1 MRPRLA
7 VTVAVFASLTLLA
20 SACTTAPGSTT
31 TPTTSAASA
40 IQTLHDAA
48 NKAKGQSFT
57 YTLTYGDQLKADG
70 AQDSSGVN
78 GTRNVTYTDAASG
91 VVLKA
96 TLVAAGSALY
106 AKLDLGAAA
115 LLIPGLAGVGQK
127 YLTLDRTKIGTT
139 GVAAGVV
146 PTSDSIS
153 PDMYLTGVTEA
164 QTVTPTQI
172 KGKIDL
178 SKGAPKVLPAAEI
191 AKLDA
196 NAKVVPFVADLDL
209 QGRIAKLDITLPKI
223 STLPASDLIVNYSG
237 YGSPV
242 TVTAPAA
249 ADTVPA
255 PDLIYNFLQ

>member
-57 YTLTYGDQLKADG
+57 YTLTYGNQLKADG
-70 AQDSSGVN
+70 AQDSSGLN

-91 VVLKA
+91 LVLKA
-96 TLVAAGSALY
+96 TLIAASSALY

-115 LLIPGLAGVGQK
+115 LLIPGLASIGQK

-164 QTVTPTQI
+164 QIVSPTQI
-172 KGKIDL
+172 NALVPDDATL
-178 SKGAPKVLPAAEI
+178 GA
-191 AKLDA
+191 
-196 NAKVVPFVADLDL
+196 
-209 QGRIAKLDITLPKI
+209 
-223 STLPASDLIVNYSG
+223 
-237 YGSPV
+237 V
-242 TVTAPAA
+242 TVLVTCVSLVVLHQPADWRLAHAGPVVWAYQIGTASGARSGRSTASTP
-249 ADTVPA
+249 T
-255 PDLIYNFLQ
+255 